1 MTDTSSSFGSRHR
14 YPAPLLDFPPS
25 YGRVHKKSYAT
36 NDPDHWRC
44 RHALGG
50 GPGGSGRRGGP
61 RPKSEGQEGTKKA
74 KGRYN
79 GHRGECGPRL
89 PDEGRAAGGPR
100 SANADLYPPCAVN
113 AEFRSAPGV
122 ALLLF
127 AALFVA

>member
-1 MTDTSSSFGSRHR
+1 MAF
-14 YPAPLLDFPPS
+14 FVPS
-25 YGRVHKKSYAT
+25 WPSDLGR
-36 NDPDHWRC
+36 
-44 RHALGG
+44 
-50 GPGGSGRRGGP
+50 
-61 RPKSEGQEGTKKA
+61 
-74 KGRYN
+74 
-79 GHRGECGPRL
+79 GPRL